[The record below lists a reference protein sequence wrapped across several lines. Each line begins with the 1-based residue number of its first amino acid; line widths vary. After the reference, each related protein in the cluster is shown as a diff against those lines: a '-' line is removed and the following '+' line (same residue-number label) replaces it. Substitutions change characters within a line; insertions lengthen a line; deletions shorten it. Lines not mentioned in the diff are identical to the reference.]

1 MATNS
6 KAATRAASKR
16 SAPNWNDKDVE
27 ILLDCI
33 QDLVPLGQNGWAK
46 VTQQFNSHNNVAF
59 ARDWEACKRK
69 FTFLKSVK
77 KPTGDPDCPSLVVRA
92 KRIQRDI
99 DSRAAVEVLDDEG
112 EMNAD
117 SLKTFFDQDVDHM
130 PTLDVTPD
138 VNVSENVA
146 EEGDNDDS
154 QIDVTDNVDFKEEI
168 DTSQT
173 FLPLKRQKTSLK
185 EKPNRSG
192 LSQDS
197 LRQLGKR
204 LSKVSEGT
212 SSVSSLSAVAKRRQ
226 SLDAFIDQAGKQQS
240 ASNDMMSMFCLMEDR
255 KEKRQD
261 EREERERQQE
271 RQQGIARE
279 EREYQQQLLRDEREE
294 RERQQDIAR
303 KEREYQ
309 QQLLRDE
316 REERRRSDENEY
328 RARQEQFQMAIMMK
342 LLGDTPKK
350 L

>member
-6 KAATRAASKR
+6 KAATRADSKR

-46 VTQQFNSHNNVAF
+46 VTQQFNAHNNVGF

-77 KPTGDPDCPSLVVRA
+77 KPTGDPDCPPLVVRA
-92 KRIQRDI
+92 KHIQRDI

-112 EMNAD
+112 EMNTD

-146 EEGDNDDS
+146 EEGDNDES

-185 EKPNRSG
+185 EKANRSG

-204 LSKVSEGT
+204 LSKIAKKSAKTSAKNVSGNKSDNKASPAKSENISNSCCVMSVKNVSGNKISPAKSENISNSCCVMSVKSADGAMKT
-212 SSVSSLSAVAKRRQ
+212 STALAKNNSRWQ
-226 SLDAFIDQAGKQQS
+226 S
-240 ASNDMMSMFCLMEDR
+240 
-255 KEKRQD
+255 
-261 EREERERQQE
+261 
-271 RQQGIARE
+271 
-279 EREYQQQLLRDEREE
+279 
-294 RERQQDIAR
+294 
-303 KEREYQ
+303 
-309 QQLLRDE
+309 
-316 REERRRSDENEY
+316 
-328 RARQEQFQMAIMMK
+328 
-342 LLGDTPKK
+342 
-350 L
+350 